1 MTKQGVLLD
10 PQEINRKMADA
21 EAESHTQEEL
31 FEGEAPQPSLEIS
44 ARIIHEAYTNLSRAT
59 ARARTVQART
69 CRVEQHLQNGEIT
82 VEAYNKTYHQLE
94 IDGLQAAE
102 QMELAKI
109 EVDRVNALT
118 HFFEIDLLAQ
128 AGRQ

>member
-1 MTKQGVLLD
+1 VKEGVLLD
-10 PQEINRKMADA
+10 PQEINRKMAEA
-21 EAESHTQEEL
+21 EAESYTQEEL
-31 FEGEAPQPSLEIS
+31 FEAEAPAPSLTIS
-44 ARIIHEAYTNLSRAT
+44 ARTIHDAYMALSRAT
-59 ARARTVQART
+59 ARARVVQVQT
-69 CRVEQHLQNGEIT
+69 IQVDQQLQREEIT
-82 VEAYNKTYHQLE
+82 VEVYNKLYHQRE
-94 IDGLQAAE
+94 IEGIQAAA

>member
-21 EAESHTQEEL
+21 EAEFVQEEL
-31 FEGEAPQPSLEIS
+31 FEGEAQPEPTLEIS
-44 ARIIHEAYTNLSRAT
+44 ARTIHNAYTHLSKTTAAAKHLESQRHQLHRQWSADEIDDDTYDNLRNQLEEQC
-59 ARARTVQART
+59 RTV
-69 CRVEQHLQNGEIT
+69 VME
-82 VEAYNKTYHQLE
+82 
-94 IDGLQAAE
+94 
-102 QMELAKI
+102 MELAKI
-109 EVDRVNALT
+109 EVDRVNALV

>member
-21 EAESHTQEEL
+21 EAEFVQEEL
-31 FEGEAPQPSLEIS
+31 FEGEAQPEPPLEIS
-44 ARIIHEAYTNLSRAT
+44 ARTIHNAYTHLSRTT
-59 ARARTVQART
+59 AAA
-69 CRVEQHLQNGEIT
+69 
-82 VEAYNKTYHQLE
+82 KQLE
-94 IDGLQAAE
+94 LMLVQLDRKWDGDDCDEGYHETRNQVYDQCQIAE
-102 QMELAKI
+102 TEMELAKI
-109 EVDRVNALT
+109 NVDRVNALV

>member
-1 MTKQGVLLD
+1 MKEGILLN
-10 PQEINRKMADA
+10 PQEINRKMAEA
-21 EAESHTQEEL
+21 EAEFVQEEL

-44 ARIIHEAYTNLSRAT
+44 ARTIHTAYMALRAAT
-59 ARARTVQART
+59 ARARVAQIQRIQ
-69 CRVEQHLQNGEIT
+69 VDQQLQREDIT
-82 VEAYNKTYHQLE
+82 VEVYNKLYHQQE
-94 IDGLQAAE
+94 IDGIQAAA

>member
-1 MTKQGVLLD
+1 MKEGVLLD
-10 PQEINRKMADA
+10 PQAINRKMADA
-21 EAESHTQEEL
+21 EAESYTQEEL
-31 FEGEAPQPSLEIS
+31 FEAPAASLEIS
-44 ARIIHEAYTNLSRAT
+44 ARTIHTAYMALKAAT
-59 ARARTVQART
+59 ARARTAQVQ
-69 CRVEQHLQNGEIT
+69 RVQVDQQLQREDIT
-82 VEAYNKTYHQLE
+82 VEVYNKLYNQQE
-94 IDGLQAAE
+94 IDGIQAAA

>member
-1 MTKQGVLLD
+1 VKDGVLLD
-10 PQEINRKMADA
+10 PQEINRKMAEA
-21 EAESHTQEEL
+21 EAESYTQEEL
-31 FEGEAPQPSLEIS
+31 FEAEAPAQEHVTIS
-44 ARIIHEAYTNLSRAT
+44 ARTIHKAYMALHAAT
-59 ARARTVQART
+59 ARARTVQIQTAQ
-69 CRVEQHLQNGEIT
+69 VERQMHMDEIT
-82 VEAYNKTYHQLE
+82 SEEYTKLYYQLDV
-94 IDGLQAAE
+94 DGLAAAA

>member
-10 PQEINRKMADA
+10 PQEINRKMAEA
-21 EAESHTQEEL
+21 EAEFVQEEL

-44 ARIIHEAYTNLSRAT
+44 ARTIHTAYMALRAAT
-59 ARARTVQART
+59 ARTRTVQVQRFQ
-69 CRVEQHLQNGEIT
+69 VEQQWQYREIS
-82 VEAYNKTYHQLE
+82 VEVYTKLVRQLDLDS
-94 IDGLQAAE
+94 IQAEA

>member
-1 MTKQGVLLD
+1 MKEGILLD
-10 PQEINRKMADA
+10 PQAINRKMAEA
-21 EAESHTQEEL
+21 EAESYTQEEL
-31 FEGEAPQPSLEIS
+31 FEGEAPATEVTIS
-44 ARIIHEAYTNLSRAT
+44 ARTIHEAYMALKAAT
-59 ARARTVQART
+59 ARARTAQVQT
-69 CRVEQHLQNGEIT
+69 IQVDQQLQRDEIT
-82 VEAYNKTYHQLE
+82 VEVYNKLYHQLE
-94 IDGLQAAE
+94 IDSLCAAA

>member
-21 EAESHTQEEL
+21 EAESYTQEEL
-31 FEGEAPQPSLEIS
+31 FEGDAQAEAVTIS
-44 ARIIHEAYTNLSRAT
+44 ARTIHEAYTHLSKTTAASKQLELLWHTT
-59 ARARTVQART
+59 ARQWDA
-69 CRVEQHLQNGEIT
+69 GEIDD
-82 VEAYNKTYHQLE
+82 ATYDKLREQLE
-94 IDGLQAAE
+94 DQCHMAAMD
-102 QMELAKI
+102 MELAKI
-109 EVDRVNALT
+109 NVDRVNALT

>member
-21 EAESHTQEEL
+21 EAEFVQEEL
-31 FEGEAPQPSLEIS
+31 FEGEALAANLEIS
-44 ARIIHEAYTNLSRAT
+44 ARTIHNAYMNLSKAT

-69 CRVEQHLQNGEIT
+69 CRVEQHFHNGEIT

-94 IDGLQAAE
+94 IDGLQAAAD
-102 QMELAKI
+102 MELAKI

>member
-21 EAESHTQEEL
+21 EAEFVQEEL
-31 FEGEAPQPSLEIS
+31 FEGDAPVVSLEIS
-44 ARIIHEAYTNLSRAT
+44 ARTIHEAYMVLRAAT
-59 ARARTVQART
+59 ARSRVVMVQRQQ
-69 CRVEQHLQNGEIT
+69 VEQQLHKGEIT
-82 VEAYNKTYHQLE
+82 GEVYTKLFYQLE
-94 IDGLQAAE
+94 IDDIQAAA